1 MILDKASSYGYGTQY
16 GIVYRPDAQS
26 PWSVLDRGQVKEI
39 KTQFT
44 PNYQNITNG
53 YPYTNRCHVKI
64 ELSNGNYLDFDTQDI
79 SNQPTWAGGT
89 IASLN
94 QAAADISNW

>member
-1 MILDKASSYGYGTQY
+1 
-16 GIVYRPDAQS
+16 
-26 PWSVLDRGQVKEI
+26 
-39 KTQFT
+39 
-44 PNYQNITNG
+44 
-53 YPYTNRCHVKI
+53 
-64 ELSNGNYLDFDTQDI
+64 LSNGNYLDFDTQDI